1 MRMLFYLIMTA
12 FILSGCGSS
21 GDSGK
26 DQKQSEQIARFQGK
40 ELLRK
45 NDCLTCHTEDQKM
58 VGPAYKEVAAKYA
71 GQEGAVELL
80 ANKVIHGGSGV
91 WGDTAMVAHPNLSK
105 EDARK
110 MVTYILSVH

>member
-1 MRMLFYLIMTA
+1 MRMLFYLLTTA
-12 FILSGCGSS
+12 FIFTGCGGSD
-21 GDSGK
+21 DSGK
-26 DQKQSEQIARFQGK
+26 EQKQTEQMARFQGK

-45 NDCLTCHTEDQKM
+45 SDCLTCHTEDQKM
-58 VGPAYKEVAAKYA
+58 VGPAYKDVAAKYA

-80 ANKVIHGGSGV
+80 TNKVIHGGSGV

-105 EDARK
+105 EDAVK